1 MPCKSSIL
9 GKVVLNRPVHLRGNE
24 RQDLN
29 VGTEPPI
36 KLATNSM
43 QATTH
48 RLSTMRRVGNR
59 AWNLAIHLRA
69 KAVNHKLINNAVWS
83 PHFAQRPAVSSQST
97 QRWTQLSTKLSSLS
111 LMTNLYNNASSAK
124 SCNSL
129 TQASYHRE
137 RVVDVSVNTRRTL
150 TTYPHPGLTAA

>member
-1 MPCKSSIL
+1 
-9 GKVVLNRPVHLRGNE
+9 
-24 RQDLN
+24 
-29 VGTEPPI
+29 
-36 KLATNSM
+36 M

-48 RLSTMRRVGNR
+48 RLSTMRRVGKR

-129 TQASYHRE
+129 TQASYHRD

-150 TTYPHPGLTAA
+150 TTYPHPGLTAAQDNDPSQEPPLLAQKEEPLRSHHCCESELLDYIPTAF